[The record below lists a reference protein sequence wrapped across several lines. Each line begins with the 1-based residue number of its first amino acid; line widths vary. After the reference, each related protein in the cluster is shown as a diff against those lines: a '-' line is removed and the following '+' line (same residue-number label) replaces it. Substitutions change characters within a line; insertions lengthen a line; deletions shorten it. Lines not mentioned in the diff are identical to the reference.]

1 MKKSVLKK
9 YAKLIATCGV
19 NVQKGQEVIVNAAV
33 DQVPLV
39 KEVVE
44 ACYKRGAKRV
54 TVEWGCSEV
63 TKVGYKYMSVETMSE
78 IPQWQIE
85 KMIRRVEVIPA
96 RIHIASGAP
105 DAMKGVDQKKLAQVS
120 MKTYP
125 IMKPF
130 IDQIDNKDQW
140 CIAGAAS
147 PEWAKKVFPNLPKK
161 QAVEKLWEAILY
173 TSRIWDDPVAE
184 WKKHNKNLREK
195 CERLNNL
202 GLVELR
208 YKSSNGTDFKVGL
221 LPNADFLGGSEF
233 ALGSGIE
240 FNPNVPSEEC
250 FTSPRKGAAEG
261 LVVATKPLSY
271 QGELIENFSIRF
283 ENGKAVEVH
292 AEKGE
297 ELLKQ
302 MISMDE
308 NAGYL
313 GEVALIPYDS
323 PINNTGI
330 LFYNTL
336 YDENASCH
344 LALGRG
350 FTNCIRNYDQYSQ
363 KELQE
368 MGINSSMIHVDF
380 MIGSEDMDI
389 VGIKEDGTTVQI
401 FKNGNWAF

>member
-1 MKKSVLKK
+1 
-9 YAKLIATCGV
+9 
-19 NVQKGQEVIVNAAV
+19 
-33 DQVPLV
+33 
-39 KEVVE
+39 
-44 ACYKRGAKRV
+44 
-54 TVEWGCSEV
+54 
-63 TKVGYKYMSVETMSE
+63 
-78 IPQWQIE
+78 
-85 KMIRRVEVIPA
+85 
-96 RIHIASGAP
+96 
-105 DAMKGVDQKKLAQVS
+105 

-125 IMKPF
+125 IMKPY

-184 WKKHNKNLREK
+184 WKKHNKDLREK
-195 CERLNNL
+195 CERLNSL
-202 GLVELR
+202 GLVELQ

-221 LPNADFLGGSEF
+221 LPNANFLGGSEF
-233 ALGSGIE
+233 ALGSNIE

-313 GEVALIPYDS
+313 GEVALIPFDS
-323 PINNTGI
+323 PINDTGI
-330 LFYNTL
+330 LLFNTL

-350 FTNCIRNYDQYSQ
+350 FTNCIRDYDKYSQ
-363 KELQE
+363 KELHE

-380 MIGSEDMDI
+380 MMGSEDMDI
-389 VGIKEDGTTVQI
+389 VGIKEDGTKVQI

>member
-85 KMIRRVEVIPA
+85 KMKRRVEVIPA

>member
-9 YAKLIATCGV
+9 YAKLIATCGI

-39 KEVVE
+39 KEIVE
-44 ACYKRGAKRV
+44 ACYKRGAKIV

-85 KMIRRVEVIPA
+85 KMKRRVEVIPA

-125 IMKPF
+125 IMKPY

-195 CERLNNL
+195 CERLNSL
-202 GLVELR
+202 GLVELQ

-221 LPNADFLGGSEF
+221 LPNANFLGGSEF
-233 ALGSGIE
+233 ALGSNIE

-330 LFYNTL
+330 LFFNTL

-350 FTNCIRNYDQYSQ
+350 FTNCIRDYDKYSQ
-363 KELQE
+363 QELQE

-380 MIGSEDMDI
+380 MMGSEDMDI
-389 VGIKEDGTTVQI
+389 VGVKEDGTTVQI
-401 FKNGNWAF
+401 FKDGNWAF

>member
-85 KMIRRVEVIPA
+85 KMKRRVEVIPA

-125 IMKPF
+125 IMKPY

-147 PEWAKKVFPNLPKK
+147 PEWAKKVFPDLPKK

-184 WKKHNKNLREK
+184 WKKHNKDLREK

-221 LPNADFLGGSEF
+221 LPNANFLGGSEF

-389 VGIKEDGTTVQI
+389 VGVKEDGTTVQI

>member
-85 KMIRRVEVIPA
+85 KMKRRVEVIPA

-125 IMKPF
+125 IMKPY

-147 PEWAKKVFPNLPKK
+147 PEWAKKVFPDLPKK

-184 WKKHNKNLREK
+184 WKKHNKDLREK

-389 VGIKEDGTTVQI
+389 VGVKEDGTTVQI

>member
-9 YAKLIATCGV
+9 YAKLIATCGI

-85 KMIRRVEVIPA
+85 KMKRRVEVIPA

-125 IMKPF
+125 IMKPY

-184 WKKHNKNLREK
+184 WKKHNKDLREK
-195 CERLNNL
+195 CERLNSL
-202 GLVELR
+202 GLVELQ

-221 LPNADFLGGSEF
+221 LPNANFLGGSEF
-233 ALGSGIE
+233 ALGSNIE

-313 GEVALIPYDS
+313 GEVALIPFDS

-330 LFYNTL
+330 LFFNTL

-350 FTNCIRNYDQYSQ
+350 FTNCIRDYDKYSQ
-363 KELQE
+363 QELHE

-380 MIGSEDMDI
+380 MMGSEDMDI
-389 VGIKEDGTTVQI
+389 VGVKEDGTTVQI
-401 FKNGNWAF
+401 FKDGNWAF

>member
-63 TKVGYKYMSVETMSE
+63 TKVGYKYMSVETMSD

-85 KMIRRVEVIPA
+85 KMKRRVEVIPA

-125 IMKPF
+125 IMKPY

-184 WKKHNKNLREK
+184 WKKHNKDLREK

-389 VGIKEDGTTVQI
+389 VGVKEDGTTVQI

>member
-1 MKKSVLKK
+1 MKKSILKK
-9 YAKLIATCGV
+9 YANLIATCGV

-33 DQVPLV
+33 DQAPLV
-39 KEVVE
+39 KEIVE
-44 ACYKRGAKRV
+44 ACYKRGAKAV

-63 TKVGYKYMSVETMSE
+63 TKVGYKYMSLETMST

-85 KMIRRVEVIPA
+85 KFKHRAEVIPA
-96 RIHIASGAP
+96 RIHIASGSP
-105 DAMKGVDQKKLAQVS
+105 DAMKGVDQKKLAQAS

-125 IMKPF
+125 IIKP
-130 IDQIDNKDQW
+130 ILDKMENKDQW

-147 PEWAKKVFPNLPKK
+147 PEWAKKVFPDLPKK
-161 QAVEKLWEAILY
+161 KAVEKLWEAILY

-184 WKKHNKNLREK
+184 WKKHNQNLREK
-195 CERLNNL
+195 CARLNNL
-202 GLVELR
+202 GLVELQ

-350 FTNCIRNYDQYSQ
+350 FTNCIRDYDKYSQ
-363 KELQE
+363 KELEE

-389 VGIKEDGTTVQI
+389 VGVKADGTTVQI